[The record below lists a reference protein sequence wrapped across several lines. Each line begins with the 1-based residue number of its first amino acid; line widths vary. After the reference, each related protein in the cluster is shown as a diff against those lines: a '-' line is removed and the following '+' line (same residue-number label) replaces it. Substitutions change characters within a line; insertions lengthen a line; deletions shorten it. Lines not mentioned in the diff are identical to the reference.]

1 MRGGHS
7 HPGEGDTPTFPQLSP
22 EIQVGVC
29 MMMKEGWRVQMHD
42 YILLLHDSAVPASPC
57 ACLESGFA
65 LEWYGTP
72 QGSIN
77 KHG

>member
-1 MRGGHS
+1 
-7 HPGEGDTPTFPQLSP
+7 
-22 EIQVGVC
+22 
-29 MMMKEGWRVQMHD
+29 MHD

-72 QGSIN
+72 RAPSIN
-77 KHG
+77 MAEPLVLLKMLEL

>member
-1 MRGGHS
+1 
-7 HPGEGDTPTFPQLSP
+7 
-22 EIQVGVC
+22 
-29 MMMKEGWRVQMHD
+29 MHD